1 MILPLHSKPEEEF
14 DVTRGIVPAGSL
26 TFKMEMKMNE
36 MRLCSYRIAPDIFV
50 DQNISGRELI
60 SGFFSMDVNEGL
72 AQTIAREGPE
82 GHTGWLRGGRSQ
94 TL

>member
-36 MRLCSYRIAPDIFV
+36 MRLCSYRIAPDIFRGSEH
-50 DQNISGRELI
+50 I
-60 SGFFSMDVNEGL
+60 
-72 AQTIAREGPE
+72 REGINLLILFY
-82 GHTGWLRGGRSQ
+82 GCQ
-94 TL
+94 